1 MVERQARMRMEI
13 AILVFFKH
21 QSLVTRT
28 HNIQLTGVIGHNH
41 LGGSSVGNCPPNRGL
56 VPGPRFGLSSGGS
69 LDQEGGYDGCEGTC
83 RRMLV
88 AAW

>member
-1 MVERQARMRMEI
+1 MEI
-13 AILVFFKH
+13 AILACFKIPILGQQVSQH
-21 QSLVTRT
+21 TT
-28 HNIQLTGVIGHNH
+28 TTGVIGGNH
-41 LGGSSVGNCPPNRGL
+41 LGGLSVGNCPPNRRL